1 MNNTSFTAVI
11 LAGDRGPQEPLTQ
24 AAGVCCK
31 ALVPVAGRPMLTRVL
46 TALAGTPGIGEKML
60 AGLPEKALT
69 TNPELADLIQR
80 EGLRHTPPG
89 PGPSA
94 SAAVALQVIAD
105 DRRILLTTA
114 DHALLR
120 PAVIEDFLTRA
131 TATGLDFVAGVI
143 RYRDFQRRY
152 PGMPK
157 TVLRFSDDHYCG
169 TNLFAILSPQGRRLL
184 DTWQQIEK
192 QRKTPW
198 KTISMLGWGSVVQFL
213 IGRLPISTATTRL
226 SQRLGLNIGVVVLP
240 FPDAAIDVDSE
251 ADWRF
256 VEALASEPPLSNDAP
271 TLPRPRPG
279 QHHKQALCA
288 S

>member
-1 MNNTSFTAVI
+1 MADSLFTAVI

-31 ALVPVAGRPMLTRVL
+31 ALVPIAGRPMLIRVL
-46 TALAGTPGIGEKML
+46 TSLAESPSIGERVI
-60 AGLPEKALT
+60 AGLPPAASAT
-69 TNPELADLIQR
+69 HPELANQLHGR
-80 EGLRHTPPG
+80 GLRHTPPS

-94 SAAVALQVIAD
+94 SAAAALQTIAD
-105 DRRILLTTA
+105 DRPVLLTTA

-120 PAVIEDFLTRA
+120 PAVIEDFLSRA
-131 TATGLDFVAGVI
+131 TLTGLDFVAGVI
-143 RYRDFQRRY
+143 RYPEFHQRY

-169 TNLFAILSPQGRRLL
+169 TNLFAILTPQGRRVLN
-184 DTWQQIEK
+184 TWQHIES

-198 KTISMLGWGSVVQFL
+198 KTVSMLGWGSVLRFL
-213 IGRLPISTATTRL
+213 IGRLSLSAATTRL
-226 SQRLGLNIGVVVLP
+226 SQHLGLNVGVVVLP

-256 VEALASEPPLSNDAP
+256 VEALAADRSPPTPSPTPPPLA
-271 TLPRPRPG
+271 T
-279 QHHKQALCA
+279 Q
-288 S
+288 